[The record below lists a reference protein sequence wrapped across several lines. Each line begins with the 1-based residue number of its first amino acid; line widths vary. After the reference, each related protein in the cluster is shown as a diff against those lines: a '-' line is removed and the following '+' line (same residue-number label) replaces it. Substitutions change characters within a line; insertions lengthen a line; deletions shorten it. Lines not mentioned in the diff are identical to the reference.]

1 MSNKIPN
8 SWVAGEPG
16 EQVPVCFHLSWARLR
31 WLPLCPRE
39 SSIWMALPQNFIS
52 SESFYL
58 SLRWFSTSLWSTS
71 SAENFGQSMM
81 SWCSLCYVFQK
92 STEEKTISSLFICV
106 TALGTWLHSFAFSEM
121 ISCSGMFMR
130 PLPRF
135 SPSPGSLS
143 FPLLSPPTPP
153 QLAVSPFCISAT
165 NQRRIGKRVR
175 NVPEF
180 KRKAMEK
187 VEKRSQ
193 STFNNAFPRV
203 LGGSNHLWWWPL
215 H

>member
-1 MSNKIPN
+1 
-8 SWVAGEPG
+8 
-16 EQVPVCFHLSWARLR
+16 
-31 WLPLCPRE
+31 
-39 SSIWMALPQNFIS
+39 
-52 SESFYL
+52 
-58 SLRWFSTSLWSTS
+58 
-71 SAENFGQSMM
+71 
-81 SWCSLCYVFQK
+81 
-92 STEEKTISSLFICV
+92 
-106 TALGTWLHSFAFSEM
+106 
-121 ISCSGMFMR
+121 MR

-143 FPLLSPPTPP
+143 FPLLSPPTPPP

-203 LGGSNHLWWWPL
+203 LGGSNHLW
-215 H
+215 